1 LSSTLI
7 EPPQR
12 AASRSAQPASPGNK
26 PVDSGMA
33 VPLRSAVSVQN
44 KVQSA
49 ESQATVPQTSPKTPP
64 KTPPLLRPNP
74 KQESLE
80 SVTARI
86 RLASDVSQAP
96 TSAHGAANAQRPA
109 AAPSFKSN
117 PQDIE
122 LARQRA
128 LLKLQA
134 VVLAQT
140 NFEAGCLA
148 FCNDL
153 AKQIKAHRVSVGT
166 FRKGHCTVAVTNN
179 GDARKLDQSVSKLM
193 ANAIDEALDQASLI
207 TAPEIEDS
215 ILINQAADAVQR
227 LNLSPTIVVPLFA
240 NDRPEGGFVIEMA
253 KQSQLNAVL
262 VAFVQDAV
270 ALVGPVLSLMRRD
283 ELGFFERTRLNWAR
297 KSSNLMGDDS
307 RWIRWSFFGLLASL
321 LVLSFVPT
329 SHTVNSPAR
338 IEGAVVRNISAP
350 AQGFI
355 KKVYVRPG
363 DSVLQDQPLAELADR
378 ELQLERNKLLS
389 ESAMHD
395 SSYMTAMARNDRAA
409 MMQAQSKQG
418 EARAQ
423 LELIDQQLTR
433 GMLVSPMDGVVQ
445 EGDLSQQIGS
455 PVERGQSLMTVAPKN
470 RFRTIIE
477 LDERDIRWVKVGQLS
492 TLSLSALPWNDV
504 EIKVER
510 INPMAVVRDGHNV
523 FEIEASIA
531 RVDQQ
536 EVIAQLRPG
545 LRGVAKV
552 SVGEDSIMNIYARR
566 TAEAVQRAWW
576 RWAP

>member
-1 LSSTLI
+1 VLSSTLI

-12 AASRSAQPASPGNK
+12 ATSRSAK
-26 PVDSGMA
+26 PPVVGQNAEDAGAATA
-33 VPLRSAVSVQN
+33 VHRAPSSFNGV
-44 KVQSA
+44 
-49 ESQATVPQTSPKTPP
+49 
-64 KTPPLLRPNP
+64 PPLTRSNP
-74 KQESLE
+74 QGESLE
-80 SVTARI
+80 SVKARI
-86 RLASDVSQAP
+86 RLASEVTQTP
-96 TSAHGAANAQRPA
+96 NSAHGAVNAQRPPA
-109 AAPSFKSN
+109 QATSKPN

-140 NFEAGCLA
+140 SFEAGCLA

-166 FRKGHCTVAVTNN
+166 FKKGHSTIVVTNN
-179 GDARKLDQSVSKLM
+179 GDARKLDHAVAKLM
-193 ANAIDEALDQASLI
+193 ANAVDEALDQASLI
-207 TAPEIEDS
+207 TAPEIEDG
-215 ILINQAADAVQR
+215 ILINQAAEAVQR
-227 LNLSPTIVVPLFA
+227 LNLSPTIVVPLFT
-240 NDRPEGGFVIEMA
+240 NDRPEGGFVVEMA
-253 KQSQLNAVL
+253 KQSQLNAIV
-262 VAFVQDAV
+262 VGFVQDAV
-270 ALVGPVLSLMRRD
+270 SLVGPVLSLMRRD
-283 ELGFFERTRLNWAR
+283 ELGFVDRMRLNVSR
-297 KSSNLMGDDS
+297 KSSRMMGDDA
-307 RWIRWSFFGLLASL
+307 RWIRWSFFGVLASL
-321 LVLSFVPT
+321 MVLSFVPT

-363 DSVLQDQPLAELADR
+363 DVVKQDQPLAELADR

-389 ESAMHD
+389 ESSMHD

-433 GMLVSPMDGVVQ
+433 GVLVSPMDGVVQ

-492 TLSLSALPWNDV
+492 SLSLSALPWNDLEV
-504 EIKVER
+504 KVER

-523 FEIEASIA
+523 FEIEASISRA
-531 RVDQQ
+531 DQQ

-552 SVGEDSIMNIYARR
+552 NVGESSIMNTYARR

>member
-1 LSSTLI
+1 VLSSTLI

-12 AASRSAQPASPGNK
+12 ATSRSAQPPIAGPQVNDAGAAAPVRPETSVFKGVPPG
-26 PVDSGMA
+26 VA
-33 VPLRSAVSVQN
+33 PLSKTN
-44 KVQSA
+44 
-49 ESQATVPQTSPKTPP
+49 PQG
-64 KTPPLLRPNP
+64 
-74 KQESLE
+74 ESLE
-80 SVTARI
+80 SVKARI
-86 RLASDVSQAP
+86 RLASEATQAP
-96 TSAHGAANAQRPA
+96 NSAHGAANAQRQSSQATSKPNA
-109 AAPSFKSN
+109 
-117 PQDIE
+117 QDIE

-140 NFEAGCLA
+140 SFEAGCLA

-153 AKQIKAHRVSVGT
+153 AKQIKAHRVSIGT
-166 FRKGHCTVAVTNN
+166 FKKGHCKIVVTNN
-179 GDARKLDQSVSKLM
+179 GDARKLDHSVAKVM

-207 TAPEIEDS
+207 TAPEVEDG
-215 ILINQAADAVQR
+215 ILINQAAEAVQR
-227 LNLSPTIVVPLFA
+227 LNLSPTIVVPLFT
-240 NDRPEGGFVIEMA
+240 NDRPEGGFIVEMA
-253 KQSQLNAVL
+253 KQSQLNSL
-262 VAFVQDAV
+262 VVGFVQDAV
-270 ALVGPVLSLMRRD
+270 SLVGPVLSLMRRD
-283 ELGFFERTRLNWAR
+283 ELGFVDRMRMNLSR
-297 KSSNLMGDDS
+297 KSSRMMGDDA
-307 RWIRWSFFGLLASL
+307 RWIRWSFFGVLASL

-363 DSVLQDQPLAELADR
+363 DVLKQGQPLAELADR

-433 GMLVSPMDGVVQ
+433 GVLVAPMDGVVQ

-455 PVERGQSLMTVAPKN
+455 PVERGQSLMTVAPMN

-492 TLSLSALPWNDV
+492 SLSLSALPWNDIEV
-504 EIKVER
+504 KVER

-523 FEIEASIA
+523 FEIEASISRA
-531 RVDQQ
+531 DQQ
-536 EVIAQLRPG
+536 EVISQLRPG
-545 LRGVAKV
+545 LRGVVKV
-552 SVGEDSIMNIYARR
+552 NVGEESIMNTYARR

>member
-12 AASRSAQPASPGNK
+12 AASRSAPPPTEGLPPQNVGVAAPVRRDRASLGSVP
-26 PVDSGMA
+26 PVA
-33 VPLRSAVSVQN
+33 RS
-44 KVQSA
+44 
-49 ESQATVPQTSPKTPP
+49 TPEG
-64 KTPPLLRPNP
+64 
-74 KQESLE
+74 ESLE
-80 SVTARI
+80 SVKARI
-86 RLASDVSQAP
+86 RLASEVIQPAKSTHGA
-96 TSAHGAANAQRPA
+96 SAHSASVHSAANAQRSASQPT
-109 AAPSFKSN
+109 PKPN
-117 PQDIE
+117 QQDIE

-134 VVLAQT
+134 AVLAQT
-140 NFEAGCLA
+140 SFEAGCLA

-153 AKQIKAHRVSVGT
+153 AKQIKAHRVSVGA
-166 FRKGHCTVAVTNN
+166 FRKGHSKIVVTNN

-193 ANAIDEALDQASLI
+193 ASAIDEAIDQASLI
-207 TAPEIEDS
+207 TAPEVEEG
-215 ILINQAADAVQR
+215 ILINQAAEAVQR
-227 LNLSPTIVVPLFA
+227 LNLSPTIVVPLFT
-240 NDRPEGGFVIEMA
+240 NDRPEGGFIIEMA
-253 KQSQLNAVL
+253 KQSQLNAIV
-262 VAFVQDAV
+262 VSFVQDAV
-270 ALVGPVLSLMRRD
+270 ALVGPVLSLMQRD
-283 ELGFFERTRLNWAR
+283 ELGFIERTKLNFGR
-297 KSSNLMGDDS
+297 KSSRMMGDDA
-307 RWIRWSFFGLLASL
+307 RWIRWSFFGVLASL

-363 DSVLQDQPLAELADR
+363 DVVTQDQPLAELADR

-389 ESAMHD
+389 ETAMHD

-409 MMQAQSKQG
+409 MMQAMSKQG

-433 GMLVSPMDGVVQ
+433 GVLVAPMDGVVQ
-445 EGDLSQQIGS
+445 EGDLTQQIGS

-492 TLSLSALPWNDV
+492 SLSLSALPWNDLEV
-504 EIKVER
+504 KVER
-510 INPMAVVRDGHNV
+510 INPMAVVREGHNV
-523 FEIEASIA
+523 FEIEASITRA
-531 RVDQQ
+531 DQQ
-536 EVIAQLRPG
+536 DVIAQLRPG

-552 SVGEDSIMNIYARR
+552 NVGEDSIMNTYARR
-566 TAEAVQRAWW
+566 MAEAVQRAWW

>member
-12 AASRSAQPASPGNK
+12 ATSRSAQPPSQGNK

-33 VPLRSAVSVQN
+33 TPMRPAVSAQT
-44 KVQSA
+44 KVPTIAPS
-49 ESQATVPQTSPKTPP
+49 
-64 KTPPLLRPNP
+64 TPPLQRANP
-74 KQESLE
+74 KAESLE

-86 RLASDVSQAP
+86 RIASEVSQGP
-96 TSAHGAANAQRPA
+96 SSAHGAANAQRPA
-109 AAPSFKSN
+109 APAGFKSN
-117 PQDIE
+117 QQDIE

-140 NFEAGCLA
+140 SFEAGCLA

-166 FRKGHCTVAVTNN
+166 FRKGHSAIVVTNN
-179 GDARKLDQSVSKLM
+179 GDARKLDQSVAKLM

-227 LNLSPTIVVPLFA
+227 LNLSPTIVVPLFT
-240 NDRPEGGFVIEMA
+240 NDRPEGGFVVEMA
-253 KQSQLNAVL
+253 KQSQLNAL
-262 VAFVQDAV
+262 VVGFVQDAV
-270 ALVGPVLSLMRRD
+270 SLVGPVLSLMHRD

-297 KSSNLMGDDS
+297 KSSSLMGDDS
-307 RWIRWSFFGLLASL
+307 RWIRWSFFGVLASL
-321 LVLSFVPT
+321 LVFSFVPT

-338 IEGAVVRNISAP
+338 IEGAVVRNVSAP

-363 DSVLQDQPLAELADR
+363 DTVLQDQPLAELADR

-477 LDERDIRWVKVGQLS
+477 LDERDIRWVKVGQLA

-523 FEIEASIA
+523 FEIEASSA
-531 RVDQQ
+531 RGDQQ

>member
-1 LSSTLI
+1 VLSSTLI

-12 AASRSAQPASPGNK
+12 ATSRSAQPPIAGNQAK
-26 PVDSGMA
+26 DVGVAAPIRRD
-33 VPLRSAVSVQN
+33 PSAFNGV
-44 KVQSA
+44 
-49 ESQATVPQTSPKTPP
+49 
-64 KTPPLLRPNP
+64 PPLTRSNP
-74 KQESLE
+74 QGESLE
-80 SVTARI
+80 SVKARI
-86 RLASDVSQAP
+86 RLASEVTQAP
-96 TSAHGAANAQRPA
+96 NSAHGAANAQRPSSPTA
-109 AAPSFKSN
+109 STAPKPN
-117 PQDIE
+117 QQDIE

-140 NFEAGCLA
+140 SFEAGCLA

-166 FRKGHCTVAVTNN
+166 FRKGHSKIVVTNN
-179 GDARKLDQSVSKLM
+179 GDARKLDQSVAKLM
-193 ANAIDEALDQASLI
+193 ANAIDEAVDQASLI
-207 TAPEIEDS
+207 TAPEIEVG
-215 ILINQAADAVQR
+215 ILINQATEAVHS
-227 LNLSPTIVVPLFA
+227 LNLSPTIVVPLFT
-240 NDRPEGGFVIEMA
+240 NDRPEGGFIVEMA
-253 KQSQLNAVL
+253 KQSQLNAIV
-262 VAFVQDAV
+262 VGFVQDAV
-270 ALVGPVLSLMRRD
+270 SLVGPVLSLMRRD
-283 ELGFFERTRLNWAR
+283 ELGFTERTRLNFSR
-297 KSSNLMGDDS
+297 KSSRMMGDDA
-307 RWIRWSFFGLLASL
+307 RWIRWSFFGVLASL

-363 DSVLQDQPLAELADR
+363 DVVTQDQPLAELADR

-433 GMLVSPMDGVVQ
+433 GVLVAPMDGIVQ

-492 TLSLSALPWNDV
+492 SLSLSALPWNDLEV
-504 EIKVER
+504 KIER
-510 INPMAVVRDGHNV
+510 ISPMAVVREGHNV
-523 FEIEASIA
+523 FEIEASISRA
-531 RVDQQ
+531 DQQ

-552 SVGEDSIMNIYARR
+552 NVGEDSIMNTYARR

>member
-1 LSSTLI
+1 LLSSTLI

-12 AASRSAQPASPGNK
+12 AISRSAQPPIAGHQAKDVGVAS
-26 PVDSGMA
+26 
-33 VPLRSAVSVQN
+33 SVHR
-44 KVQSA
+44 
-49 ESQATVPQTSPKTPP
+49 EHSPFNGV
-64 KTPPLLRPNP
+64 PPLTRSNP
-74 KQESLE
+74 QGESLE
-80 SVTARI
+80 SVKARI
-86 RLASDVSQAP
+86 RLASEAVQAP
-96 TSAHGAANAQRPA
+96 NSAHGAANAQRPA
-109 AAPSFKSN
+109 VQAISKPN
-117 PQDIE
+117 QQDVE

-140 NFEAGCLA
+140 SFEAGCLA

-166 FRKGHCTVAVTNN
+166 FRKGHSKIVVTNN
-179 GDARKLDQSVSKLM
+179 GDARKLDQSVAKLM
-193 ANAIDEALDQASLI
+193 GNSIDEAIDQASLI
-207 TAPEIEDS
+207 TAPEIEDG
-215 ILINQAADAVQR
+215 ILINQAAEAVQR
-227 LNLSPTIVVPLFA
+227 LNLSPTIVVPLFT
-240 NDRPEGGFVIEMA
+240 NDKPEGGFIIEMA
-253 KQSQLNAVL
+253 KQSQLNAL
-262 VAFVQDAV
+262 VVGFVQDAV

-283 ELGFFERTRLNWAR
+283 ELSFIERTRLNFSR
-297 KSSNLMGDDS
+297 KSSRMMGDDA
-307 RWIRWSFFGLLASL
+307 RWIRWSFFGVLASL

-363 DSVLQDQPLAELADR
+363 DVVTQDQPLAELADR

-433 GMLVSPMDGVVQ
+433 GVLVAPMDGIVQ

-492 TLSLSALPWNDV
+492 SLSLSALPWNDLEV
-504 EIKVER
+504 KIER
-510 INPMAVVRDGHNV
+510 INPMAVVREGHNV
-523 FEIEASIA
+523 FEIEASITRA
-531 RVDQQ
+531 DQQ
-536 EVIAQLRPG
+536 EVIAHLRPG

-552 SVGEDSIMNIYARR
+552 NVGEDSIMNIYARR

>member
-1 LSSTLI
+1 MSSTLI

-12 AASRSAQPASPGNK
+12 ATSRSAQPPIVGNQAQDVGVAA
-26 PVDSGMA
+26 PVRRD
-33 VPLRSAVSVQN
+33 PSAFGGV
-44 KVQSA
+44 
-49 ESQATVPQTSPKTPP
+49 
-64 KTPPLLRPNP
+64 PPLTRSNP
-74 KQESLE
+74 QSESLE
-80 SVTARI
+80 SVKARI
-86 RLASDVSQAP
+86 RLASEVAQAP
-96 TSAHGAANAQRPA
+96 NSAHGAANVQRPA
-109 AAPSFKSN
+109 AQAAQKPN
-117 PQDIE
+117 QQDIE
-122 LARQRA
+122 LTRQRA

-140 NFEAGCLA
+140 SFEAACLA

-153 AKQIKAHRVSVGT
+153 AKQIKAHRVSVGS
-166 FRKGHCTVAVTNN
+166 FKKGHSSVVVTNN
-179 GDARKLDQSVSKLM
+179 GDARKLDQSVAKLM

-207 TAPEIEDS
+207 TAPEVEDS

-227 LNLSPTIVVPLFA
+227 LNLSPTIVVPLFT
-240 NDRPEGGFVIEMA
+240 NDRPEGGFIVEMG
-253 KQSQLNAVL
+253 KQSQLNAV
-262 VAFVQDAV
+262 VVGFVQDAV

-283 ELGFFERTRLNWAR
+283 ELGFIERARLNFSR
-297 KSSNLMGDDS
+297 ESSRMMGDDA
-307 RWIRWSFFGLLASL
+307 RWIRWSFFGVLISL
-321 LVLSFVPT
+321 LVLSFVPS

-355 KKVYVRPG
+355 KRVYVRPG
-363 DSVLQDQPLAELADR
+363 DVVMQDQPLAELADR

-389 ESAMHD
+389 ESALHD

-433 GMLVSPMDGVVQ
+433 GVLVAPMDGIVQ

-492 TLSLSALPWNDV
+492 SLSLSALPWNDLEV
-504 EIKVER
+504 KIER
-510 INPMAVVRDGHNV
+510 INPMAVVREGHNV
-523 FEIEASIA
+523 FEIEASISRA
-531 RVDQQ
+531 DQQ

-552 SVGEDSIMNIYARR
+552 NVGEDSIMNTYARR

>member
-1 LSSTLI
+1 VLSSTLI

-12 AASRSAQPASPGNK
+12 AASRSAQPPITGHQAEDAG
-26 PVDSGMA
+26 VA
-33 VPLRSAVSVQN
+33 VPVRRDASVF
-44 KVQSA
+44 KG
-49 ESQATVPQTSPKTPP
+49 VPPGV
-64 KTPPLLRPNP
+64 PPLTKTNP
-74 KQESLE
+74 QGESLE
-80 SVTARI
+80 SVKARI
-86 RLASDVSQAP
+86 RLASEATQAP
-96 TSAHGAANAQRPA
+96 NSAHGAANAQRQSSQAISKP
-109 AAPSFKSN
+109 N

-140 NFEAGCLA
+140 SFEAGCLA

-166 FRKGHCTVAVTNN
+166 FKKGHSKIVVTNN
-179 GDARKLDQSVSKLM
+179 GDARKLDHAVAKLM

-207 TAPEIEDS
+207 TAPEIEDG
-215 ILINQAADAVQR
+215 ILINQAAEAVQR
-227 LNLSPTIVVPLFA
+227 LNLSPTIVVPLFT
-240 NDRPEGGFVIEMA
+240 NDRPEGGFIVEMA
-253 KQSQLNAVL
+253 KQSQLNAL
-262 VAFVQDAV
+262 VVGFVQDAV
-270 ALVGPVLSLMRRD
+270 SLVGPVLSLMRRD
-283 ELGFFERTRLNWAR
+283 ELGFADRMRLNLSR
-297 KSSNLMGDDS
+297 KSSRVMGDDA
-307 RWIRWSFFGLLASL
+307 RWIRWSFFGFLASL
-321 LVLSFVPT
+321 LVLAFVPT

-363 DSVLQDQPLAELADR
+363 DVVKQDQPLAELADR

-409 MMQAQSKQG
+409 MIQAQSKQG

-433 GMLVSPMDGVVQ
+433 GVLVAPMDGVVQ

-455 PVERGQSLMTVAPKN
+455 PVERGQSLMTVAPMN

-492 TLSLSALPWNDV
+492 SLSLSALPWNDIEV
-504 EIKVER
+504 KVER

-523 FEIEASIA
+523 FEIEASISRA
-531 RVDQQ
+531 DQQ
-536 EVIAQLRPG
+536 EVISQLRPG
-545 LRGVAKV
+545 LRGVVKV
-552 SVGEDSIMNIYARR
+552 NVGEESIMNIYARR